1 MMSDRRRYRL
11 AAGSLGRGR
20 RSTEGST
27 QGSCGANL
35 GLNLIDAHVG
45 KRIRLRRLLA
55 GINQAEL
62 AQRMGI
68 TLQQVHRY
76 ECGVNRV
83 GASRLFDLARL
94 LDVPIAYFFD
104 EMGRDAVRAA
114 PQSPLASA
122 TSAVSD
128 LDLPMKREMLELI
141 RAFNEI
147 ADTRARRRLV
157 ALVKALGRRS

>member
-1 MMSDRRRYRL
+1 MSDRRRYRL
-11 AAGSLGRGR
+11 AAGSLGRGQR
-20 RSTEGST
+20 RTAGST
-27 QGSCGANL
+27 RGSSGANL
-35 GLNLIDAHVG
+35 GLNMIDAHVG

-114 PQSPLASA
+114 PAALAA
-122 TSAVSD
+122 TPD
-128 LDLPMKREMLELI
+128 IDLPMKREMLELI

>member
-1 MMSDRRRYRL
+1 MSDRRRYRL
-11 AAGSLGRGR
+11 AAGSLGRAQ
-20 RSTEGST
+20 GST
-27 QGSCGANL
+27 RGSRGAKP
-35 GLNLIDAHVG
+35 GSNLIDAHVG

-94 LDVPIAYFFD
+94 LDVPVAYFFD

-122 TSAVSD
+122 TSAVS
-128 LDLPMKREMLELI
+128 DLPMKREMLELI

>member
-128 LDLPMKREMLELI
+128 LPMKREMLELI
-141 RAFNEI
+141 RAFRDI
-147 ADTRARRRLV
+147 ADPEARRRLLAV
-157 ALVKALGRRS
+157 VKALAGKL